1 MTYSLTSLA
10 TQLNAQLGGDSN
22 LQIHRLATFDG
33 AKQGDI
39 TFVSDKKLLARL
51 DECEASAIVLPT
63 ALKDSYHGD
72 ALFMDN
78 PYVGYAMLARL
89 FDTTPNLSAEIADS
103 AQIHQSAI
111 IGQNVAIAANVVIA
125 KGVKIGDNCQLFA
138 NTVIG
143 QDSTLGEG
151 CKVYPNVSIYQIG
164 DNCQLFA
171 NTVIGQDSTLGEGC
185 KVYPNVSI
193 YHGCEIG
200 NNVIVHANTVI
211 GSDGFGNAP
220 YQGTWVKIPQIGK
233 VIIGNDV
240 EIGSSTSIDRGA
252 LSDTI
257 IGNGVKI
264 DNQCQIAHNVQIG
277 EHTAIAGGTNIAG
290 STSIGKSCIV
300 GGSVAMNGHITVVDN
315 VIITGDSMVM
325 RHIKKAGVYSSGVP
339 AQENK
344 VWRKTTAYTLKIEEL
359 FKRVK
364 QLEKQIEDKT

>member
-10 TQLNAQLGGDSN
+10 TQLNAQLGGDCN

-143 QDSTLGEG
+143 E
-151 CKVYPNVSIYQIG
+151 
-164 DNCQLFA
+164 
-171 NTVIGQDSTLGEGC
+171 DSTLGEGC

>member
-1 MTYSLTSLA
+1 MAYSLATLA
-10 TQLNAQLGGDSN
+10 TQLSAHLGGNGD
-22 LQIHRLATFDG
+22 LEILRLATFDG

-51 DECEASAIVLPT
+51 EQCEASAIVLPS
-63 ALKDSYHGD
+63 ALKESYQGN

-89 FDTTPNLSAEIADS
+89 FDTTPNLPVVIADS
-103 AQIHQSAI
+103 AQIHKSAI
-111 IGQNVAIAANVVIA
+111 IGQNVAIAENVVIA
-125 KGVKIGDNCQLFA
+125 KNVKIGDNCQLFA

-143 QDSTLGEG
+143 EHSTLGQG
-151 CKVYPNVSIYQIG
+151 CKI
-164 DNCQLFA
+164 
-171 NTVIGQDSTLGEGC
+171 
-185 KVYPNVSI
+185 YPNVSI

-200 NNVIVHANTVI
+200 NSVIVHANTVL

-233 VIIGNDV
+233 VIIGDNV

-277 EHTAIAGGTNIAG
+277 DHTAIAGGSNIAG
-290 STSIGKSCIV
+290 STVIGRNCIV
-300 GGSVAMNGHITVVDN
+300 GGSVAINGHITVVDN

-325 RHIKKAGVYSSGVP
+325 RNIKKAGIYSSGVP
-339 AQENK
+339 AQENRA
-344 VWRKTTAYTLKIEEL
+344 WRKTTAYTLKIEEL

-364 QLEKQIEDKT
+364 LLEKQIEDKT

>member
-1 MTYSLTSLA
+1 MAYSLATLA
-10 TQLNAQLGGDSN
+10 TQLSAQLGGDGE
-22 LQIHRLATFDG
+22 LEILRLATFDG

-39 TFVSDKKLLARL
+39 TFVSDKKLLTRL
-51 DECEASAIVLPT
+51 SECQASAIVLPT
-63 ALKDSYHGD
+63 ALKGAYQGN

-89 FDTTPNLSAEIADS
+89 FDTTPNLSAVIADS
-103 AQIHQSAI
+103 ADIHQSAI

-143 QDSTLGEG
+143 EDSTLG
-151 CKVYPNVSIYQIG
+151 
-164 DNCQLFA
+164 A
-171 NTVIGQDSTLGEGC
+171 GC

-233 VIIGNDV
+233 VIIGDDV

-252 LSDTI
+252 LSDTV

-325 RHIKKAGVYSSGVP
+325 RNIKKAGVYSSGVP